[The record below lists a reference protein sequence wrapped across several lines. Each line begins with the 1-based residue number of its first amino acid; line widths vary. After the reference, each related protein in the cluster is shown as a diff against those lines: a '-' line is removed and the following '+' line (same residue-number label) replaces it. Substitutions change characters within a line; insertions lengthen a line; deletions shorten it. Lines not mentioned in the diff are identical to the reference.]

1 MSVNEQLISVNES
14 NLQSLCNIKM
24 SINSIDN
31 IENIMNEKIKLYTRD
46 IDIMKTQLRDI
57 ISIYH
62 KIHNNLQMS
71 QK

>member
-14 NLQSLCNIKM
+14 NLQSLCNIKK